1 MTTDRQILTFRAESA
16 AAGDLE
22 AVRIADRAMQGSAR
36 ARRIVARMIR
46 EGQG

>member
-1 MTTDRQILTFRAESA
+1 MTTDRQILAFRSECAE
-16 AAGDLE
+16 AGDLE
-22 AVRIADRAMQGSAR
+22 AVRIADRALQGSAR